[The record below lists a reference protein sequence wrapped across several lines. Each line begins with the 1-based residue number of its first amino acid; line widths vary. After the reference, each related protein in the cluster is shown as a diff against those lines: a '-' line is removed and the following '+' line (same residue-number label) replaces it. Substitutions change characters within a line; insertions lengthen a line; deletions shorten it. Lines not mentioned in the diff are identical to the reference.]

1 MGFRLRVDGYLSVAG
16 GRVSIQ
22 SAGKKKYYIYSLFT
36 VFFSYKSIIQFAYFN
51 AVTFSLYTGLGPSFC
66 EVSSTMCEQQSS
78 VPGNPG

>member
-36 VFFSYKSIIQFAYFN
+36 VCFSYKSIIQFAYFN
-51 AVTFSLYTGLGPSFC
+51 VVTLSLYTALGPSFC

-78 VPGNPG
+78 VLGKPG